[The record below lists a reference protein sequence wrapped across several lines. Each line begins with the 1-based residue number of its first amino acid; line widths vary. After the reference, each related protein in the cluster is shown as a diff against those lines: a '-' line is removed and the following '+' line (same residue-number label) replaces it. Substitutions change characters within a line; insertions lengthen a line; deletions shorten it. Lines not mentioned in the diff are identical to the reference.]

1 MTTTTDATES
11 RTGVRWRLSWCVVLT
26 VVVLWPFAVAVVAGW
41 DRDSALLLRDLSV
54 PGSMALNDLATGADG
69 LARAVPQ
76 DAVLAFLSP
85 VLPPTVVVGLLMCAC
100 GAAGAWGATVLA
112 QRFGAGRVGQALAS
126 FLVVWNPYVAERLL
140 QGHWSVVAA
149 GMLLPLVAWLSLE
162 RRRVWLV
169 VALAVCALTPTGLI
183 LAVVTAVV
191 ASGWRL
197 FSLVP
202 VVAGAALSLP
212 WVIPSL
218 GDASATLTDAA
229 GASLFAARAE
239 PWVGTLGA
247 LAGLGGIWNADAVP
261 VYRLPVAG
269 ALLAVVAVAVA
280 TVLCRRGELSPGL
293 MRLSALSAGAVLLP
307 ALLATGPGLAVL
319 GEVLEN
325 VPGAGLVRDTQ
336 KFVVLALPA
345 MVALLARADVLLPRV
360 TRGLPVPLFRLVAL
374 LSVAAL
380 SILQVPALPV
390 DVAELRPVSL
400 DRGYTGAVSAVKDA
414 GGGRTL
420 LWPPGNYRVINGRPV
435 LDPLLKMLPG
445 APVDPGY
452 LVVDGR
458 IVDGNPETVRLLSDI
473 ADGHDGL
480 AQAGV
485 DLVLVS
491 TGAAQQLGVGVPTAL
506 TDDSSPH
513 RLLWSDDG
521 WELYRVS

>member
-1 MTTTTDATES
+1 MTTTTHATVS

-26 VVVLWPFAVAVVAGW
+26 AVVLWPFAVAVVAGW
-41 DRDSALLLRDLSV
+41 DRDAALLLRDLSV

-85 VLPPTVVVGLLMCAC
+85 VIPPPVVVGLLMCAC
-100 GAAGAWGATVLA
+100 GTAGAWGGSVLA
-112 QRFGAGRVGQALAS
+112 RRFGAGRSGQALAA
-126 FLVVWNPYVAERLL
+126 FFVLWNPYVAERLL

-202 VVAGAALSLP
+202 AVAGAVLSLP

-218 GDASATLTDAA
+218 GDASATLTDAG

-239 PWVGTLGA
+239 PWVGTPGA

-261 VYRLPVAG
+261 DHRVPVAG
-269 ALLAVVAVAVA
+269 VLLAVAAVVVAV
-280 TVLCRRGELSPGL
+280 VLWRWGEWSGGL
-293 MRLSALSAGAVLLP
+293 RRLSVLAVTAVLVP
-307 ALLATGPGLAVL
+307 ALLATGPGVTLL
-319 GEVLEN
+319 GEVLEIL
-325 VPGAGLVRDTQ
+325 PGAGLLRDTQ

-345 MVALLARADVLLPRV
+345 LVILLARVDVPVPRV
-360 TRGLPVPLFRLVAL
+360 ASAAPVL
-374 LSVAAL
+374 AAGFL
-380 SILQVPALPV
+380 AFLQVPALPV
-390 DVAELRPVSL
+390 DLSDLRPTTL
-400 DRGYTGAVSAVKDA
+400 DRGYADAVDSVEDA
-414 GGGRTL
+414 GAGRTL
-420 LWPPGNYRVINGRPV
+420 LWPPGNYRIIDGRPV
-435 LDPLLKMLPG
+435 LDPLLKTLPDS
-445 APVDPGY
+445 PVDPGY

-458 IVDGNPETVRLLSDI
+458 IVDGDPDTVRLLSGLAAGD
-473 ADGHDGL
+473 DGL
-480 AQAGV
+480 AEAGV
-485 DLVLVS
+485 DLVLVE
-491 TGAAQQLGVGVPTAL
+491 TDATEDAGVSVPAVL
-506 TDDSSPH
+506 TDGASPH
-513 RLLWSDDG
+513 ELLWSADG
-521 WELYRVS
+521 WELYRVR

>member
-1 MTTTTDATES
+1 MTITTDATES

-41 DRDSALLLRDLSV
+41 DRDTALLLRDLSV

-280 TVLCRRGELSPGL
+280 TVLCRRGEWSGGL
-293 MRLSALSAGAVLLP
+293 RRLSVLAVTAVLVP
-307 ALLATGPGLAVL
+307 ALLATGPGVTLL
-319 GEVLEN
+319 GEVLEIL
-325 VPGAGLVRDTQ
+325 PGAGLLRDTQ

-345 MVALLARADVLLPRV
+345 LVILLARVDVPVPRV
-360 TRGLPVPLFRLVAL
+360 ASAAPVL
-374 LSVAAL
+374 AAGFL
-380 SILQVPALPV
+380 AFLQVPALPV
-390 DVAELRPVSL
+390 DLSDLRPTTL
-400 DRGYTGAVSAVKDA
+400 DRGYADAVDSVEDA
-414 GGGRTL
+414 GAGRTL
-420 LWPPGNYRVINGRPV
+420 LWPPGNYRIIDGRPA
-435 LDPLLKMLPG
+435 LDPLLKTLPG
-445 APVDPGY
+445 SPVDPGY

-458 IVDGNPETVRLLSDI
+458 IVDGDPDTVRLLSGLAAGD
-473 ADGHDGL
+473 DGL
-480 AQAGV
+480 AEAGV
-485 DLVLVS
+485 DLVLVE
-491 TGAAQQLGVGVPTAL
+491 TDATEDAGVSVPAVL
-506 TDDSSPH
+506 TDGASPH
-513 RLLWSDDG
+513 ELLWSADG
-521 WELYRVS
+521 WELYRVR

>member
-1 MTTTTDATES
+1 MTITTDATES

-26 VVVLWPFAVAVVAGW
+26 AVVLWPFAVAVVAGW

-54 PGSMALNDLATGADG
+54 PGSMALNDLATGAHG

-76 DAVLAFLSP
+76 DAVLAVLSP

-100 GAAGAWGATVLA
+100 GTAGAWGATVLA

-149 GMLLPLVAWLSLE
+149 GMLLPLVAWLSLG

-191 ASGWRL
+191 ASGWRW

-202 VVAGAALSLP
+202 AVAGAVLSLP

-218 GDASATLTDAA
+218 GDASATLTDAG

-261 VYRLPVAG
+261 DHRVPVAG
-269 ALLAVVAVAVA
+269 VLLAVAAVVVAV
-280 TVLCRRGELSPGL
+280 VLWRRGEWSGGL
-293 MRLSALSAGAVLLP
+293 RRLSVLAVTAVLVP
-307 ALLATGPGLAVL
+307 ALLATGPGVTLL
-319 GEVLEN
+319 GEVLEIL
-325 VPGAGLVRDTQ
+325 PGAGLLRDTQ

-345 MVALLARADVLLPRV
+345 LVILLARVDVPVPRV
-360 TRGLPVPLFRLVAL
+360 ASAAPVL
-374 LSVAAL
+374 AAGFL
-380 SILQVPALPV
+380 AFLQVPALPV
-390 DVAELRPVSL
+390 DLSDLRPTTL
-400 DRGYTGAVSAVKDA
+400 ERGYADAVDSVEDA
-414 GGGRTL
+414 GAGRTL
-420 LWPPGNYRVINGRPV
+420 LWPPGNYRIIDGRPA

-445 APVDPGY
+445 SPVDPGY
-452 LVVDGR
+452 LIVDGR
-458 IVDGNPETVRLLSDI
+458 IVDGDPDTVRLLSGLAAGD
-473 ADGHDGL
+473 DGL
-480 AQAGV
+480 AEAGV
-485 DLVLVS
+485 DLVLVE
-491 TGAAQQLGVGVPTAL
+491 TDATEDAGVSVPAVL
-506 TDDSSPH
+506 TDGASPH
-513 RLLWSDDG
+513 ELLWSADG
-521 WELYRVS
+521 WELYRVR

>member
-11 RTGVRWRLSWCVVLT
+11 RTGVRWRLTWCVVLT

-41 DRDSALLLRDLSV
+41 DRDSALLLRDMSV
-54 PGSMALNDLATGADG
+54 PGSMALNDLATGAHG

-85 VLPPTVVVGLLMCAC
+85 ALPPTVVVGLLMCAC

-183 LAVVTAVV
+183 LAVMTAVV

-202 VVAGAALSLP
+202 VVAGAVLSLP

-218 GDASATLTDAA
+218 GDASATLTDAG

-239 PWVGTLGA
+239 PWVGTPGA

-261 VYRLPVAG
+261 DHRVPVAG
-269 ALLAVVAVAVA
+269 VLLAVAAVVVAV
-280 TVLCRRGELSPGL
+280 VLWRRGEWSGGL
-293 MRLSALSAGAVLLP
+293 RRLSVLAVTAVLVP
-307 ALLATGPGLAVL
+307 ALLSTGPGVTLL
-319 GEVLEN
+319 GEVLE
-325 VPGAGLVRDTQ
+325 VLPGAGLLRDTQ

-345 MVALLARADVLLPRV
+345 LVVLLARVEV
-360 TRGLPVPLFRLVAL
+360 PVPR
-374 LSVAAL
+374 AAL
-380 SILQVPALPV
+380 SVPTSATVFLVGALTFLQVPVLPV
-390 DVAELRPVSL
+390 DLSDLRPTPL
-400 DRGYTGAVSAVKDA
+400 DRGYADAVDAVEDA
-414 GGGRTL
+414 GAGRTL
-420 LWPPGNYRVINGRPV
+420 LWPPGNYRILGGRPV

-445 APVDPGY
+445 SPVDPGY

-458 IVDGNPETVRLLSDI
+458 IVDGDPDTVRLLSDL
-473 ADGHDGL
+473 AAGDDGL
-480 AQAGV
+480 VEAGV
-485 DLVLVS
+485 DLVLVE
-491 TGAAQQLGVGVPTAL
+491 TDAAQDAGVGIPAVL
-506 TDDSSPH
+506 TDEASSH
-513 RLLWSDDG
+513 ELVWSADG
-521 WELYRVS
+521 WKLYRVR